1 MKITICDDSVKDL
14 IKIEEL
20 LFQYQ
25 KSHARTGF
33 EVEKYKNPLKVMEKI
48 LQGELADIIS

>member
-25 KSHARTGF
+25 
-33 EVEKYKNPLKVMEKI
+33 NPMQEQDLK
-48 LQGELADIIS
+48 